1 MQYIG
6 KTDERIF
13 IAPIVPERD
22 YMFDKDLKTGLSIIW
37 NVSDKSTITIDNQS
51 IQIEKDCILFIT
63 EFHKITNIEFQRL
76 NIIQFNRG
84 FHCVREHDADIGCK
98 GLLFFGAAEI
108 PKIVIPKEKAKHFQ
122 LLWEIFIMEMDERD
136 AYKLDMLRSL
146 LKRFLILCTRIYREE
161 RFDINY
167 TNKNIGLIREYNYL
181 VEQHYRT
188 LTKVGDYAKILYKSP
203 KTLSNIFKKYIDKTP
218 LQIINE
224 RRLLEAK
231 RLLYYTDESIQ
242 EIADSLNF
250 NDIQAFSNFF
260 RKQMKV
266 TPSTYR
272 KKD

>member
-37 NVSDKSTITIDNQS
+37 NTEEDATLIIDNQL
-51 IQIEKDCILFIT
+51 INIDKNCILFVT
-63 EFHKITNIEFQRL
+63 EFHKISDIQFQKL
-76 NIIQFNRG
+76 NIIQFNRA
-84 FHCVREHDADIGCK
+84 FHCVRNHDSDIGCK
-98 GLLFFGAAEI
+98 GLLFFGASDI
-108 PKIVIPKEKAKHFQ
+108 PKIIIPKEKTEHFQ
-122 LLWEIFIMEMDERD
+122 LLWRIFLLEIDETD

-146 LKRFLILCTRIYREE
+146 LRRFLILCTRIYRSE
-161 RFDINY
+161 RFNISYD
-167 TNKNIGLIREYNYL
+167 NKNISLIREYNYL
-181 VEQHYRT
+181 VEQHYMT

-218 LQIINE
+218 LQIINK

-231 RLLYYTDESIQ
+231 RLLHYTNESIQ
-242 EIADSLNF
+242 TIADDLNF

-260 RKQMKV
+260 RKQMKI
-266 TPSTYR
+266 TPSAYR
-272 KKD
+272 KQI

>member
-6 KTDERIF
+6 KIDERIF

-22 YMFDKDLKTGLSIIW
+22 YMFDKELKTGLSIIW
-37 NVSDKSTITIDNQS
+37 NTSENSTITIDNQL
-51 IQIEKDCILFIT
+51 IEIEKGCILFIT
-63 EFHKITNIEFQRL
+63 EYHQITDIQFQEL
-76 NIIQFNRG
+76 NIIQFNRA
-84 FHCVREHDADIGCK
+84 FHCVREHDEDIGCK
-98 GLLFFGAAEI
+98 GLLFFGAADI
-108 PKIVIPKEKAKHFQ
+108 PKIVIPKEKAEHFQ
-122 LLWEIFIMEMDERD
+122 LLWRIFVMEMDETD

-146 LKRFLILCTRIYREE
+146 LKRFLILCTRIYRKE

-167 TNKNIGLIREYNYL
+167 DNKNVGLIREYNYL
-181 VEQHYRT
+181 VEQHYMT

-231 RLLYYTDESIQ
+231 RLLHYTTQTIQ
-242 EIADSLNF
+242 EIAEALNF

-266 TPSTYR
+266 TPSAYR
-272 KKD
+272 KKI